1 MQGNGNVRAAL
12 STTDVIEVRI
22 GDFLFPV
29 VLLCLNQCQNLEHQI
44 LKLSNNLRSM
54 LVDYNEY
61 GQNLTQQVTARNRM
75 CVSQE

>member
-29 VLLCLNQCQNLEHQI
+29 VLLCL
-44 LKLSNNLRSM
+44 
-54 LVDYNEY
+54 
-61 GQNLTQQVTARNRM
+61 T
-75 CVSQE
+75 